1 MRSAVGRLQDW
12 HESIQRAAVSNGR
25 NGRGATSACPIAS
38 QPHWRVTRT
47 SPGEGD
53 SGVAGERLEVD
64 SGGDATL
71 AGAGGGEAACT
82 GGGGC
87 CAGLKAHRST
97 RAWQRSK
104 RPGSAPFHTLPPTQ
118 SMIFSTD
125 APPTLPYH
133 GRTSGWL
140 VSWGV
145 GRVMTSR
152 LAACVGSGR

>member
-1 MRSAVGRLQDW
+1 M
-12 HESIQRAAVSNGR
+12 SNGR
-25 NGRGATSACPIAS
+25 NGQAATSAGPGQPPS

-82 GGGGC
+82 GGGGG

-97 RAWQRSK
+97 RAW
-104 RPGSAPFHTLPPTQ
+104 
-118 SMIFSTD
+118 
-125 APPTLPYH
+125 
-133 GRTSGWL
+133 
-140 VSWGV
+140 
-145 GRVMTSR
+145 
-152 LAACVGSGR
+152 